1 VSAARADNRGALRIF
16 MWHVHGSYQTAL
28 LQTGHT
34 FLLPVL
40 PSRGPYGRGRAVTWQ
55 WPDNAI
61 EVSPAE
67 AAGDDV
73 DLVVLQRPEE
83 VALAE
88 TWLGGRR
95 PGVDVPAVYL
105 EHNTPQGRISE
116 MRHPMAEQSTVTV
129 VHVTH
134 FNDLFWDC
142 GRAPT
147 VVIEHGIVDP
157 GHLADGRLDRAA
169 AVINEPVRRRRVTGS
184 DLLVDLSCRSGVVID
199 LFGMQSQAL
208 GGRDLP
214 QRRLHEEMGRRRAY
228 VHPAR
233 WTSLGL
239 SLIEAM
245 HLGLPVVALAT
256 TAVVEA
262 VPPEAGVVSNN
273 LDTLARGLRWLAA
286 DAEAAAAM
294 GKAARAAALAQFGL
308 ERFVTDWNRLLAKVT
323 S

>member
-1 VSAARADNRGALRIF
+1 MTAAAGVTGRPLRIF

-28 LQTGHT
+28 LATGHT

-40 PSRGPYGRGRAVTWQ
+40 PGRGPYGRGRALTWQ
-55 WPDNAI
+55 WPDNAV

-67 AAGDDV
+67 AGETDV
-73 DLVVLQRPEE
+73 DLVVLQRPED
-83 VALAE
+83 VTLAE

-95 PGVDVPAVYL
+95 PGADIPAVYL
-105 EHNTPQGRISE
+105 EHNAPQGRIAE
-116 MRHPMAEQSTVTV
+116 MCHPMADQSTVTV

-142 GRAPT
+142 GRAST
-147 VVIEHGIVDP
+147 VVIEHGIPDP
-157 GHLADGRLDRAA
+157 GHLADGRLPRAA
-169 AVINEPVRRRRVTGS
+169 AAINEPVRRRRVTGS
-184 DLLVDLSCRSGVVID
+184 DLLVELSCRSGVVID
-199 LFGMQSQAL
+199 LFGMHSQAL

-214 QRRLHEEMGRRRAY
+214 QQRLHQEMARRRAY
-228 VHPAR
+228 VHPVR

-239 SLIEAM
+239 TLIEAM

-308 ERFVTDWNRLLAKVT
+308 ERFVEDWNRLFAEV
-323 S
+323 SP